1 MGVRISME
9 LTNLVNLSIFPNSP
23 NNACVG
29 GVLTLYSICWLMC
42 RGLVGAGRLVPGCGW
57 RIWAPGA
64 VAVAGSCGR
73 RAPAVAVAEALWCR
87 CGVPWLWLECGFLYS
102 LGSCRACLHNALC
115 QCLHD
120 MHRCTCALLCLHGCL
135 HALLHCRHMMTHRI
149 DYALMA
155 CSIVS
160 TDCIIDCALL

>member
-1 MGVRISME
+1 MVGFLLSMYISW
-9 LTNLVNLSIFPNSP
+9 LISRDFRAPGAWALAV
-23 NNACVG
+23 AG
-29 GVLTLYSICWLMC
+29 GF
-42 RGLVGAGRLVPGCGW
+42 GRRGCGW
-57 RIWAPGA
+57 ELLAPGA
-64 VAVAGSCGR
+64 GCGCGWG
-73 RAPAVAVAEALWCR
+73 ALVQMR
-87 CGVPWLWLECGFLYS
+87 CLWLGLECGFVYS

-160 TDCIIDCALL
+160 TDCIIECAALL

>member
-1 MGVRISME
+1 MNKVY
-9 LTNLVNLSIFPNSP
+9 SP
-23 NNACVG
+23 NNACVVG
-29 GVLTLYSICWLMC
+29 FLLSIVHKLA
-42 RGLVGAGRLVPGCGW
+42 GDAGFPGAGRLVLGCGW
-57 RIWAPGA
+57 RIRAPGA
-64 VAVAGSCGR
+64 MAVAGSFGR